1 MAGPLQRRLIVL
13 LGAAA
18 AGFACWKTLPGTS
31 IDKAAFT
38 TIAGGIANPPYFVS
52 GHGSHADPWKL
63 RAFSADHKPDKRQA
77 PVIVSLGD
85 DVDGFF
91 QTSPPSPVDLAVIL
105 TNFQRLGAK
114 KAATAGVLAWEK
126 PDVIG
131 LAALDK
137 AIGRFDSLVMAAPLS
152 RGPVA
157 ETMPP
162 AFRKASVS
170 VDTIKGDVSSL
181 PVVNRIPL
189 PGVILGNEN
198 TMAGFQTLESETAS
212 DAPPLMARW
221 EDRVVFA
228 FPLMA
233 VLQRLDLTVAQLEI
247 HPGKFIRLGPDGPTV
262 PIDRYGRL
270 VSELRTVSPYTVI
283 PAENLIDGGDDLFPK
298 QAPEP
303 VILRD
308 DRSAAE
314 PATRAFSASL
324 STVIAAIASDES
336 LAAARAYQRPGPGAE
351 AAVISLVALVLAA
364 FAGLPAFPRNTAF
377 LTIAAVCLATQ
388 TIGMAAAD
396 AWLPGLHSLAAVLGA
411 FVLARD
417 PKSPPHSPEEPVVET
432 PPPAAPD
439 PEPEAPVEPEPEKP
453 KAAPREKKAATPK
466 AAAKKAPAKK
476 APAKK
481 AARKSA
487 KTKKS

>member
-1 MAGPLQRRLIVL
+1 MAGPFQRRLIVL
-13 LGAAA
+13 LGAAG
-18 AGFACWKTLPGTS
+18 AGFICWKTLPGTS
-31 IDKAAFT
+31 LDKTAFT
-38 TIAGGIANPPYFVS
+38 AAAGSFANPPYFIS
-52 GHGSHADPWKL
+52 GHGSHSDPWKL
-63 RAFSADHKPDKRQA
+63 RTFSADQKPDTRQA

-85 DVDGFF
+85 DVEGFF
-91 QTSPPSPVDLAVIL
+91 QTSPPSPVDLAVVL

-114 KAATAGVLAWEK
+114 KAATASVLAWEK

-137 AIGRFDSLVMAAPLS
+137 VIGRFDSLVMAAPLS

-162 AFRKASVS
+162 AFRNASVP
-170 VDTIKGDVSSL
+170 VAAIVGETSSL

-189 PGVILGNEN
+189 PGVILGKDNSL
-198 TMAGFQTLESETAS
+198 AGFQSLESEMAS
-212 DAPPLMARW
+212 DATPLMARW

-228 FPLMA
+228 FPLLA

-247 HPGKFIRLGPDGPTV
+247 RPGEFLRLGPNGQTV

-270 VSELRTVSPYTVI
+270 VSGLRRVSPYVVI
-283 PAENLIDGGDDLFPK
+283 PAEDLIDGGEDLFPK

-314 PATRAFSASL
+314 PATRMFSNSL
-324 STVIAAIASDES
+324 STVIATIASEDS
-336 LAAARAYQRPGPGAE
+336 LTAAHVYQRPGTGAE
-351 AAVISLVALVLAA
+351 VAMISLVAIVLAA
-364 FAGLPAFPRNTAF
+364 FSGLPTFSRNIAF
-377 LTIAAVCLATQ
+377 LTIATVCLATQ

-396 AWLPGLHSLAAVLGA
+396 SWLPGLHSLAAVCGA
-411 FVLARD
+411 ILVARN
-417 PKSPPHSPEEPVVET
+417 PGAPLPGNEPPAVKT
-432 PPPAAPD
+432 PPPSTD
-439 PEPEAPVEPEPEKP
+439 PEPAAPEIPAPEKP
-453 KAAPREKKAATPK
+453 AKKKAAPREKKTIS
-466 AAAKKAPAKK
+466 AKTPAKK
-476 APAKK
+476 TPAKK

-487 KTKKS
+487 RTKKS